1 MPRVSPLHSQVVF
14 RSQASG
20 AFFDI
25 AGMAEGFTNPASI
38 SCSSR
43 TGCSLCPA
51 FRRLSFSR
59 PSFPK
64 TARVIRSVLVR
75 SNNRRPSGPLR
86 FACGPKPP
94 ANYFTRLAAAS
105 HRGSSLGFHFRVSD
119 GARTP
124 SEEPV
129 NPASVR
135 AAFANRSK
143 RDRTNQPDPI
153 FPRSPGIILNRLI
166 QTFVSTNPLFFQ

>member
-1 MPRVSPLHSQVVF
+1 MPFSTSPTWRKVF
-14 RSQASG
+14 T
-20 AFFDI
+20 DP
-25 AGMAEGFTNPASI
+25 AET
-38 SCSSR
+38 SCPSR

-94 ANYFTRLAAAS
+94 TCYFTRLAAAS

-124 SEEPV
+124 SVEPV
-129 NPASVR
+129 NPASLAR
-135 AAFANRSK
+135 GFRHRFK
-143 RDRTNQPDPI
+143 RDQTNQPGSI
-153 FPRSPGIILNRLI
+153 FPRSPGIILNRLVS
-166 QTFVSTNPLFFQ
+166 TFISTNPLFFQ

>member
-1 MPRVSPLHSQVVF
+1 VPFSTSPAL
-14 RSQASG
+14 RK
-20 AFFDI
+20 FF
-25 AGMAEGFTNPASI
+25 TRPAQTL
-38 SCSSR
+38 CPSR
-43 TGCSLCPA
+43 IECSLCPA

-105 HRGSSLGFHFRVSD
+105 YRNSSLGFRFRVSG

-124 SEEPV
+124 SVEPV
-129 NPASVR
+129 NPASLPR
-135 AAFANRSK
+135 GLRHRFK
-143 RDRTNQPDPI
+143 RDQTNQPGSI
-153 FPRSPGIILNRLI
+153 FPRSPGIILNRLVS
-166 QTFVSTNPLFFQ
+166 TFISTNPLFFQ